1 MHNRHINLR
10 RLTQTFLFVLVL
22 PSSFAVAL
30 DLLSGFFPYIT
41 IAAVLIVF
49 PVAAIV
55 ISRTALQELERVIE
69 EVAPPT
75 QPVTEPR
82 GETS

>member
-1 MHNRHINLR
+1 M
-10 RLTQTFLFVLVL
+10 FVLVL

-82 GETS
+82 GETG